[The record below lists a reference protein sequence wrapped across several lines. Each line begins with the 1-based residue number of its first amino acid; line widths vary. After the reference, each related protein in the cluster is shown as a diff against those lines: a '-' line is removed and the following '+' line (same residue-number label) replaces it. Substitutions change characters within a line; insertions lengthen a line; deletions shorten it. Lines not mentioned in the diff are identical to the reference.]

1 VLPLVLLSLYAAM
14 VLVAAAI
21 ATRARWS
28 IGRLGPVASALVA
41 GLGWPFLLPWLIAT
55 PTPTPRP
62 EARLPSEPA
71 LRRAA
76 EGLLAAAR
84 ASEIDAAERT
94 RIEAFVGRVGRDAE
108 TLLALE
114 TARRGAPPGAAER
127 LRGLAE
133 TRRSRL
139 EADRELL
146 DALHAQLVVLRFVDR
161 REDAPERAA
170 AEALLARI
178 DADVEVAEWIGPGAR
193 IG

>member
-1 VLPLVLLSLYAAM
+1 MLPLVLIALYAAM
-14 VLVAAAI
+14 VLI
-21 ATRARWS
+21 AVTIALRARWS
-28 IGRLGPVASALVA
+28 IGRLGPLPSALVA
-41 GLGWPFLLPWLIAT
+41 GLGWPFLLPWLVAT
-55 PTPTPRP
+55 PTPAPRP
-62 EARLPSEPA
+62 RAELPSEPA

-84 ASEIDAAERT
+84 ASEIEPTERA
-94 RIEAFVGRVGRDAE
+94 RVEAFVARVGRDAE
-108 TLLALE
+108 TLLELE

-146 DALHAQLVVLRFVDR
+146 DALHAQLVVLRFVDHR
-161 REDAPERAA
+161 DDAPERAA

-178 DADVEVAEWIGPGAR
+178 DADVEVAAWVGSETGRG
-193 IG
+193 